1 MAMEKITK
9 YTQFFDLLI
18 VGEETNCNFLKD
30 LSQPYFR
37 SVQSLSLNTVN
48 KSGFSCHILMVCG
61 SVSEL
66 SSQSIRTLLT
76 QIGRIDTLVLSDD
89 ATQLGIYKEALNM
102 RAAYVGK
109 VMLNELELS
118 QALLAVLPVMIK
130 KYSESLVI
138 ANQKYIAEHTKT
150 LYSIHKENKA
160 VYANDAFKKF
170 FSFTSLSEFDKSSSL
185 QQILD
190 KSVAPMRTL
199 DDGEGNSRSVLIQT
213 IPINKSETLIE
224 ITPFEHFPKQEEL
237 IFLNRITFIE
247 VLKDAFLI
255 HHEENEPVPIVIM
268 LIENQDKIVEEFGE
282 DNYNDTCKEILNL
295 AKKHF
300 GSMTQMA
307 LWHKDVFLLANE
319 SSTLDE
325 LKDSLERLHENVLSH
340 AYGQS
345 IIPVLNSFVLDLS
358 KLELNK
364 AINIIDNIHSK
375 KLLSGDLSNLVY
387 HEVFFDDRSHS
398 LADQAIHYLEKLLL
412 SKSQVKLLNFYKGIR
427 ISTLGQLLKIS
438 DGMVYI
444 GIEKIQ
450 GYAMQLEQ
458 SIVIQATNLPFDI
471 AAEIKIV
478 DIGKKIAVLR
488 NFEPLRASA
497 NNRKHIRIQ
506 SDHRMHVT
514 LSALKQVM
522 SATILDISIKSIAC
536 RINNSKNMPP
546 VGTLIS
552 MQFHLPSKRSD
563 EGSVSMNITGH
574 IEFLHSFDEF
584 TKLVVLLDLE
594 EPYESFLIEYIYS
607 RQQDLIVELKSIVNK
622 L

>member
-1 MAMEKITK
+1 MDKITK

-18 VGEETNCNFLKD
+18 VGSETATGSLVELTRPF
-30 LSQPYFR
+30 FR
-37 SVQSLSLNTVN
+37 SVRALSFNAITKN
-48 KSGFSCHILMVCG
+48 SISCHMLMIVG
-61 SVSEL
+61 SVGEV
-66 SSQSIRTLLT
+66 SSPEARTLIS

-89 ATQLGIYKEALNM
+89 TLQLGLYKEALHM

-109 VMLNELELS
+109 VMVNESELS
-118 QALLAVLPVMIK
+118 QALLAVLPTMIK
-130 KYSESLVI
+130 KYSESLV
-138 ANQKYIAEHTKT
+138 AVNHKHIAEHAQT
-150 LYSIHKENKA
+150 LYWIQKENKG

-170 FSFTSLSEFDKSSSL
+170 FSMTSLSEFDQSDHSHQIFDQTISSVRK
-185 QQILD
+185 IND
-190 KSVAPMRTL
+190 GVGNPHSVTIH
-199 DDGEGNSRSVLIQT
+199 S

-224 ITPFEHFPKQEEL
+224 ITPIEYFPPQEEL

-255 HHEENEPVPIVIM
+255 HNEEDEPVPVVII

-282 DNYNDTCKEILNL
+282 NIYNDTCKEILTL

-300 GSMTQMA
+300 GSMSQMA
-307 LWHKDVFLLANE
+307 LWHKDVFLLTNE
-319 SSTLDE
+319 SSSLDE
-325 LKDSLERLHENVLSH
+325 LKDSLERLHENVVSH
-340 AYGQS
+340 AYNQS
-345 IIPVLNSFVLDLS
+345 IIPVLNSFVLDFS

-375 KLLSGDLSNLVY
+375 KLLSGDLANLVY
-387 HEVFFDDRSHS
+387 HEVFFDDRTHS
-398 LADQAIHYLEKLLL
+398 LADQAIHYLEKLFL

-427 ISTLGQLLKIS
+427 INTLGQLLKIS

-471 AAEIKIV
+471 SAEIKV
-478 DIGKKIAVLR
+478 VNIGKKIAVLR

-514 LSALKQVM
+514 LGALKQVM

-536 RINNSKNMPP
+536 RINNAKNLPP
-546 VGTLIS
+546 IGTLIS
-552 MQFHLPSKRSD
+552 MQFHLPTKRFE
-563 EGSVSMNITGH
+563 EGTVSMNLTGH
-574 IEFLHSFDEF
+574 VEFIHSTDDF

-607 RQQDLIVELKSIVNK
+607 RQQDLIGELKSIVNK